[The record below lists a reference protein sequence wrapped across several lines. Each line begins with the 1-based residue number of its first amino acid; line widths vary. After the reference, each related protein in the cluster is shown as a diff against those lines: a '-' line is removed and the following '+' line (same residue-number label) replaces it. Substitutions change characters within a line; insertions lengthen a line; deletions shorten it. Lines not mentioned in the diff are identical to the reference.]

1 MRLSLILAETRAHGI
16 GKNNQLPW
24 SLPKEFKYF
33 VGKTKECP
41 PNLQNA
47 VIYGRRTWDSMQQK
61 PMVGRLNILLSSS
74 PEETRAKCNVPPSV
88 PVLRS
93 LEHALHFLASPDLAL
108 HKIFI
113 LGGVALYEEAMRH
126 KSGFEI
132 FLTVIDKEF
141 ECDVFWGG
149 VDEHEYAL
157 DESYTK
163 HEEENGV
170 TYRLLRYQRR
180 PPHPELAYL
189 QLVREVMETGNRRGD
204 RTGVGTVSRFGAQLR
219 FDLSRGF
226 PLLTTKKMFWK
237 GVRDEL
243 LWFIAGDTD
252 AKRLAAKGV
261 HIWDGN
267 GSRAALDARGL
278 KDYPEGTLGP
288 VYGFQWRH
296 FGAEYKGADADYTG
310 KGVDQLADVIRLIR
324 TDPNNRRII
333 LSAWNPADLNKMVL
347 PPCHVLCQ
355 FYVAD
360 GKLSS
365 HLYQR
370 SADLGLGVPF
380 K

>member
-1 MRLSLILAETRAHGI
+1 VRRLW
-16 GKNNQLPW
+16 K
-24 SLPKEFKYF
+24 
-33 VGKTKECP
+33 
-41 PNLQNA
+41 
-47 VIYGRRTWDSMQQK
+47 
-61 PMVGRLNILLSSS
+61 
-74 PEETRAKCNVPPSV
+74 
-88 PVLRS
+88 
-93 LEHALHFLASPDLAL
+93 
-108 HKIFI
+108 
-113 LGGVALYEEAMRH
+113 
-126 KSGFEI
+126 
-132 FLTVIDKEF
+132 
-141 ECDVFWGG
+141 G
-149 VDEHEYAL
+149 VDEEEYAL
-157 DESYTK
+157 DTGYTRDC
-163 HEEENGV
+163 EENGV
-170 TYRLLRYQRR
+170 KYHIMRYERR
-180 PPHPELAYL
+180 SPHPELGYL
-189 QLVREVMETGNRRGD
+189 ELVREVMATGNRRGD
-204 RTGVGTVSRFGAQLR
+204 RTGVGTISRFGAQLR

-267 GSRAALDARGL
+267 GSRAALDGRGL

-296 FGAEYKGADADYTG
+296 FGAEYKGADASYKG
-310 KGVDQLADVIRLIR
+310 EGVDQLADVIRLIR

-333 LSAWNPADLNKMVL
+333 LSAWNPCDLNKMVL

>member
-1 MRLSLILAETRAHGI
+1 MKKACDTLKVLL
-16 GKNNQLPW
+16 
-24 SLPKEFKYF
+24 FYF
-33 VGKTKECP
+33 
-41 PNLQNA
+41 
-47 VIYGRRTWDSMQQK
+47 
-61 PMVGRLNILLSSS
+61 
-74 PEETRAKCNVPPSV
+74 CNF
-88 PVLRS
+88 
-93 LEHALHFLASPDLAL
+93 FL
-108 HKIFI
+108 F
-113 LGGVALYEEAMRH
+113 
-126 KSGFEI
+126 GFEGYEI

-149 VDEHEYAL
+149 VDEQEYAL
-157 DESYTK
+157 DASYTK
-163 HEEENGV
+163 HAEENGT
-170 TYRLLRYQRR
+170 TYHMLRYERHH
-180 PPHPELAYL
+180 PHPEHGYL
-189 QLVREVMETGNRRGD
+189 KLVREVISSGNRRGD
-204 RTGVGTVSRFGAQLR
+204 RTGVGTMSRFGAQLR

-261 HIWDGN
+261 KIWDGN

-278 KDYPEGTLGP
+278 QDYQEGTLGP

-296 FGAEYKGADADYTG
+296 FGAEYKVNKKEKEKEKETKFKQGPDADYSG
-310 KGVDQLADVIRLIR
+310 QGVDQLAECIRLIR

-333 LSAWNPADLNKMVL
+333 LSAWNPNDINKMVL